1 MLKNKK
7 GELTDR
13 EYTYK
18 CIYTQKY
25 ETKETRVC
33 NMAPRREFRFNLN
46 SIKISKKNTKNWYQ
60 NYFEWGKFISLF
72 TDPKKLFLIGKL
84 FIILEIIVNILVI
97 EKVPYTEIDW
107 KAYMQEVEGF
117 LNGTLDYSRLK
128 GDTGPLVY
136 PAGFVYIFSILYF
149 ITDHGTK
156 IKIAQ
161 YFFAIL
167 YIVLL
172 MLVFRIYAK
181 TKKVPPY
188 ILIIM
193 CCTSYRVH
201 SIFILRLFNDPI
213 AMILLFIS
221 LNAFLDDQ
229 WYLGSIFYSMA
240 VSVKMNILLF
250 APALFIAYICN
261 LGMIKT
267 IMHLFICALIQ
278 LILGFPFLFHNPFA
292 YIKGAFNFG
301 RIFEFKWTVNWKFLP
316 EHVFI
321 HPYFHISLLIL
332 HILTLIY
339 CIPIWIK
346 YMKSYAKLKYMEKNL
361 QPQLKKKEKVDMS
374 TMSQLFIFPI
384 FAANFIGMTFSRSL
398 HYQFYIWYYHTLPY
412 IAWCTDYR
420 TVIKLT
426 ILGIIE
432 LCWNIYPSTIFS
444 SISLH
449 MCHLILLFG
458 FMNKKCTNEKR
469 K

>member
-1 MLKNKK
+1 
-7 GELTDR
+7 
-13 EYTYK
+13 
-18 CIYTQKY
+18 
-25 ETKETRVC
+25 
-33 NMAPRREFRFNLN
+33 MAPRREFRSNLN
-46 SIKISKKNTKNWYQ
+46 SIKLSKKNTKNWYED
-60 NYFEWGKFISLF
+60 YLEWGKFISLF
-72 TDPKKLFLIGKL
+72 TDPRKLFLIGRL
-84 FIILEIIVNILVI
+84 LIILEIILNVLVI
-97 EKVPYTEIDW
+97 ERVPYTEIDW

-117 LNGTLDYSRLK
+117 LNGTLDYSKLK

-149 ITDHGTK
+149 ITEHGTN
-156 IKIAQ
+156 IKVAQ
-161 YFFAIL
+161 YFFAVL

-188 ILIIM
+188 VLIIM
-193 CCTSYRVH
+193 CCTSYRIH

-213 AMILLFIS
+213 AMILLFAS

-250 APALFIAYICN
+250 APALLTAYIC
-261 LGMIKT
+261 
-267 IMHLFICALIQ
+267 
-278 LILGFPFLFHNPFA
+278 FPFLLSNPFS
-292 YIKGAFNFG
+292 YIKSAFNFG
-301 RIFEFKWTVNWKFLP
+301 RIFEFKWTVNWRFLS

-321 HPYFHISLLIL
+321 HPYFHILLLVL

-339 CIPIWIK
+339 CIPTWIK

-361 QPQLKKKEKVDMS
+361 QPQLKKKEKIDMS
-374 TMSQLFIFPI
+374 LMSQLFIFPM
-384 FAANFIGMTFSRSL
+384 FVANFIGITFSRSL

-412 IAWCTDYR
+412 IAWCTDYK

-432 LCWNIYPSTIFS
+432 LCWNIYPSTTFS

-449 MCHLILLFG
+449 TCHLILLFSL
-458 FMNKKCTNEKR
+458 MKNKFNNRKEK
-469 K
+469 